1 MELNELAVLPRIAV
15 IAKIDDVAF
24 AASCPMPLSILAIL
38 AVMAILAIRGKSE
51 SPAQVVK

>member
-1 MELNELAVLPRIAV
+1 M
-15 IAKIDDVAF
+15 IAKIDDAAF
-24 AASCPMPLSILAIL
+24 AASFPVPLSILAIL